1 MATSSTPS
9 RRKPAAKDSAHAR
22 VVKRLC
28 TLKETP
34 IATPEVLALA
44 GGDRVTSSEV
54 MQAALKLTDASEV
67 MQAALKLTDAL
78 VHEAQQV
85 SAARQRLIDL
95 PAAQRP
101 LRTLL

>member
-9 RRKPAAKDSAHAR
+9 RRKPAAKANAHAR

-34 IATPEVLALA
+34 IATPAALALA
-44 GGDRVTSSEV
+44 SGDRVTSAEA
-54 MQAALKLTDASEV
+54 MQAALKLA
-67 MQAALKLTDAL
+67 DAL
-78 VHEAQQV
+78 VNEAQQV